1 MELKYVIFFGTFFTL
16 VPAIAIYL
24 RHNNK
29 YLGLSLAVLCL
40 LMPFI
45 GGYMGIAFLG
55 EPSYRGTSRGF
66 EIALFDL
73 VNLGILLTL
82 ISKKHFSY
90 FPPGSILYLL
100 YYLLSAISLIN
111 ADSHLIAGYE
121 LFKMVL
127 MYLFF
132 LVVYNHLI
140 RFKNLKLILYSL
152 AIVLII
158 NLFSMINQKYIQ
170 GYYQPSGL
178 FPHRNSAAM
187 FVNLLAPIFL
197 SYLLN
202 CNLKRKEFVFF
213 LGIFTTCAISVVF
226 ALSRGAIFFFPIS
239 CAIVTFLSLLHKIT
253 TRKMLVIMGFFI
265 LGILGTM
272 KAAPMVIDRFEN
284 APEASGNTRIELAKT
299 ALKMANDRFF
309 GVGLNN
315 WSIKA
320 SWPYSYTDYE
330 TLPSYVNLETYKS
343 GIVETAYLLVA
354 AECGWICLLSFLLW
368 LGYYYIQNIFN
379 FFHYRKTT
387 GNYMSIGILAG
398 LTAIYGQTTLEWV
411 IKQGIN
417 FYELMLIF
425 AIVAAM
431 KHIYGDYR
439 KSQKNGNSYETS

>member
-1 MELKYVIFFGTFFTL
+1 
-16 VPAIAIYL
+16 
-24 RHNNK
+24 
-29 YLGLSLAVLCL
+29 
-40 LMPFI
+40 
-45 GGYMGIAFLG
+45 MGIAFLG
-55 EPSYRGTSRGF
+55 EPYYKGTSRGF

-82 ISKKHFSY
+82 VSKKHFTY
-90 FPPGSILYLL
+90 FPPGSTLYLI
-100 YYLLSAISLIN
+100 YYLLSAMSLIN
-111 ADSHLIAGYE
+111 ADSRLISGYE
-121 LFKMVL
+121 LFKMAL

-152 AIVLII
+152 AIILII

-197 SYLLN
+197 SYILN
-202 CNLKRKEFVFF
+202 CNLKRKEFIFF
-213 LGIFTTCAISVVF
+213 LGIFTICAISVVL

-239 CAIVTFLSLLHKIT
+239 CAIVTFLSLLHKVT
-253 TRKMLVIMGFFI
+253 TRKLVVIMGFFV

-272 KAAPMVIDRFEN
+272 KAAPMVIDRFEK
-284 APEASGNTRIELAKT
+284 APEASGNTRIEMAKT
-299 ALKMANDRFF
+299 ALKMANDLFF

-315 WSIKA
+315 WGIKA
-320 SWPYSYTDYE
+320 NWPYTYTNYE
-330 TLPSYVNLETYKS
+330 AWNYNPETHKY

-354 AECGWICLLSFLLW
+354 AECGWIGLLSFLLW

-387 GNYMSIGILAG
+387 GNYMAIGILAG

-431 KHIYGDYR
+431 KHIYGDYK
-439 KSQKNGNSYETS
+439 KSQRKGITYETS

>member
-29 YLGLSLAVLCL
+29 YLGLSLAVLCI
-40 LMPFI
+40 LMPFL
-45 GGYMGIAFLG
+45 GGSMGIAFFG
-55 EPSYRGTSRGF
+55 EPFYKGTSRGF

-82 ISKKHFSY
+82 VSKKHFTY
-90 FPPGSILYLL
+90 FPPGSALYLM

-111 ADSHLIAGYE
+111 ADSLLISGYE
-121 LFKMVL
+121 LLKMIL

-132 LVVYNHLI
+132 LVTYNHII
-140 RFKNLKLILYSL
+140 RFKNLKILLYSL
-152 AIVLII
+152 AIVLILNFI
-158 NLFSMINQKYIQ
+158 SMINQKYIQ

-187 FVNLLAPIFL
+187 FINLLAPIFL

-213 LGIFTTCAISVVF
+213 LGIFTVCAISVVF

-253 TRKMLVIMGFFI
+253 TRKLIVIMGFFVLAI
-265 LGILGTM
+265 MGTI
-272 KAAPMVIDRFEN
+272 KAAPMIIDRFEN
-284 APEASGNTRIELAKT
+284 APEASGNGRVELAKI

-320 SWPYSYTDYE
+320 SWPYSYTDYDIW
-330 TLPSYVNLETYKS
+330 PYFDRETYKL
-343 GIVETAYLLVA
+343 GLVETAYLLVA
-354 AECGWICLLSFLLW
+354 AECGWIGLLSFLLW
-368 LGYYYIQNIFN
+368 LGYYYIQNISN

-387 GNYMSIGILAG
+387 GNYMTIGILAG

>member
-1 MELKYVIFFGTFFTL
+1 MELKYVIFFGAFFTL
-16 VPAIAIYL
+16 VPTIAFYL
-24 RHNNK
+24 RRNDK
-29 YLGLSLAVLCL
+29 YLGLSLAVLCI

-45 GGYMGIAFLG
+45 GGSMGIAFFG
-55 EPSYRGTSRGF
+55 EPFYRGTSRGY

-82 ISKKHFSY
+82 VGKKLFTY
-90 FPPGSILYLL
+90 FPPGSSLYLL
-100 YYLLSAISLIN
+100 YYLLSVISLIN
-111 ADSHLIAGYE
+111 ADSRLISGYE
-121 LFKMVL
+121 LLKMVL

-132 LVVYNHLI
+132 LVAYNHLI
-140 RFKNLKLILYSL
+140 RFKNLKVILYSL

-158 NLFSMINQKYIQ
+158 NLFSMIKQKYIQ

-202 CNLKRKEFVFF
+202 CNLKRKEFIFF
-213 LGIFTTCAISVVF
+213 LSIFTACTISIVF

-239 CAIVTFLSLLHKIT
+239 CAIVTFLSLLHKVT
-253 TRKMLVIMGFFI
+253 TRKLVVIMGFFV
-265 LGILGTM
+265 LAILGTI
-272 KAAPMVIDRFEN
+272 KAAPMIMDRFEY
-284 APEASGNTRIELAKT
+284 APESSGNTRIEFAKI

-320 SWPYSYTDYE
+320 SWPYTYTDYE
-330 TLPSYVNLETYKS
+330 AWGLRDPETHKM

-354 AECGWICLLSFLLW
+354 AECGWIGLLSFLLW
-368 LGYYYIQNIFN
+368 LGYYYVQNIFN

-387 GNYMSIGILAG
+387 GNYMPIGILAG

-411 IKQGIN
+411 VKQGIN

-431 KHIYGDYR
+431 KHIYGDYK
-439 KSQKNGNSYETS
+439 KSQKRGNSYETP

>member
-1 MELKYVIFFGTFFTL
+1 MELKYFIFFGAFFTI
-16 VPAIAIYL
+16 VPVVAIYL
-24 RHNNK
+24 SKNNK
-29 YLGLSLAVLCL
+29 YLGLSLAGLCL

-45 GGYMGIAFLG
+45 GGYMGIAFFG

-73 VNLGILLTL
+73 VNLGILLAL
-82 ISKKHFSY
+82 INKKHFIY

-100 YYLLSAISLIN
+100 YYLLSIISLIN
-111 ADSHLIAGYE
+111 TDSLLISEYE

-132 LVVYNHLI
+132 LVAFNCLI
-140 RFKNLKLILYSL
+140 HFKNLKFILYPL
-152 AIVLII
+152 AIFLII
-158 NLFSMINQKYIQ
+158 NLFSMINQKYVQ
-170 GYYQPSGL
+170 GYYQPSGF

-202 CNLKRKEFVFF
+202 CQLKRKEFIFF
-213 LGIFTTCAISVVF
+213 LSVFTICTISVVF
-226 ALSRGAIFFFPIS
+226 ALSRGAIFFFPVS
-239 CAIVTFLSLLHKIT
+239 SAIVTFLSLIHKIT
-253 TRKMLVIMGFFI
+253 TRKMIVIMGFFV
-265 LGILGTM
+265 LGILGTL

-284 APEASGNTRIELAKT
+284 APEASGNTRIEMAKA

-315 WSIKA
+315 WGIKA
-320 SWPYSYTDYE
+320 NWPYTYTNYE
-330 TLPSYVNLETYKS
+330 AWNYDPETHKY
-343 GIVETAYLLVA
+343 GLVETAYLLIA
-354 AECGWICLLSFLLW
+354 AECGWIGLLSFLLW
-368 LGYYYIQNIFN
+368 LGYYYVQNIFN

-387 GNYMSIGILAG
+387 GNYMTIGILAG

-431 KHIYGDYR
+431 KHIYGDYK
-439 KSQKNGNSYETS
+439 KSQKKGNSYETS

>member
-1 MELKYVIFFGTFFTL
+1 MELKHVIFFGVFFTL
-16 VPAIAIYL
+16 VPTIAFYL
-24 RHNNK
+24 RRNNK
-29 YLGLSLAVLCL
+29 YLGLSLAVLCI
-40 LMPFI
+40 LMSFI
-45 GGYMGIAFLG
+45 GGSMGIAFLG
-55 EPSYRGTSRGF
+55 EPSYRGTSRGY
-66 EIALFDL
+66 EIDIFDL
-73 VNLGILLTL
+73 IGFGILLAL
-82 ISKKHFSY
+82 VNKKHFSY
-90 FPPGSILYLL
+90 FPPGSTLYLL
-100 YYLLSAISLIN
+100 YYLLSVISLIN
-111 ADSHLIAGYE
+111 ADSRLISGYE

-202 CNLKRKEFVFF
+202 CNLKRKEFIFF
-213 LGIFTTCAISVVF
+213 LSIFTVCAISIVL

-239 CAIVTFLSLLHKIT
+239 CAIVTFLSLLHKVT
-253 TRKMLVIMGFFI
+253 TRKMIVIMGFFV
-265 LGILGTM
+265 LGILGTL
-272 KAAPMVIDRFEN
+272 KAAPMVIDRFEK
-284 APEASGNTRIELAKT
+284 APESSGNTRIEMAKA

-315 WSIKA
+315 WGIKA
-320 SWPYSYTDYE
+320 NWPYTYTNYE
-330 TLPSYVNLETYKS
+330 AWNYDPETHKY
-343 GIVETAYLLVA
+343 GIVETAYLLIA
-354 AECGWICLLSFLLW
+354 AECGWIGLLSFLLW

-387 GNYMSIGILAG
+387 GNYMTIGILAG
-398 LTAIYGQTTLEWV
+398 LTAIYGQTILEWV

-431 KHIYGDYR
+431 KHIYGDYK
-439 KSQKNGNSYETS
+439 KSQKKGNSYETS